1 MAELAQPPTKKQQP
15 IASTVFDSFKTLTSS
30 VDAERFN
37 GSLSLLQH
45 LNRSQDEE
53 KVT

>member
-1 MAELAQPPTKKQQP
+1 MAELSKPPTNHQP
-15 IASTVFDSFKTLTSS
+15 IASTVFDAFKTLTSS

-37 GSLSLLQH
+37 GSLQLLQH
-45 LNRSQDEE
+45 LNRSKDEE